1 MVAGSIFVC
10 AAAWFYPQM
19 DLEIYRLNKMREESD
34 NVGMRAA
41 HPGEV
46 ASLRDHVEFRR
57 QKDDG
62 SYETRTVWPR
72 YRQPACVRSDK
83 DGWEAKAFDG
93 EWHVCS
99 KYPDSEVPP
108 HSIDIPQDR
117 SRPPLRFQKKGG
129 YYDAGE
135 EVLAYIECESEEMPV
150 FRLGESMAEVAEK
163 DPEKMEYLP
172 RMVQVDDDRWRTP
185 VPYAFRYLRF
195 GEGHEKL
202 DEVKLVMVG
211 RRYEKCGGFE
221 SDNERWNR
229 MFEVGKRTLYLCS
242 QDFLIDGIKRDRL
255 PWAGD
260 LSVSLLANAYI
271 YGDAEIVRRSLSV
284 MDAYLG
290 DVNGITPYSM
300 WTIIAHDMYQ
310 LYFGDRA
317 FLDERW
323 WRVKWRVEDL
333 ISRCDERGFV
343 MKKLDWVF
351 VDWTD
356 DVDPCALQMIWVGA
370 LDAAAK
376 LADRVADSDA
386 AKYRALAAKV
396 RGELNAK
403 HWDDEKG
410 MYGIGRHA
418 SVYAVIFGVA
428 DAEKTKR
435 IGANLA
441 KDEIAP
447 VGTPYVF
454 GWELI
459 ALKRAGYVKEFFA
472 GLEKVFGAM
481 LDQRETTTFWEGYDA
496 KERGIEMYR
505 FYGRPFAK
513 SLCHVWSAWPAFLFV
528 SEVMGVKPT
537 SDGWQTYEA
546 NPLPGLTGLHATIP
560 TPKGMLEF

>member
-1 MVAGSIFVC
+1 MLAGSILVC

-62 SYETRTVWPR
+62 SYETQTIWPR

-202 DEVKLVMVG
+202 DEVKLVTLG

-260 LSVSLLANAYI
+260 LSVSLMANAYI

-343 MKKLDWVF
+343 TKKLDWVF

-459 ALKRAGYVKEFFA
+459 ALKRAG
-472 GLEKVFGAM
+472 
-481 LDQRETTTFWEGYDA
+481 
-496 KERGIEMYR
+496 
-505 FYGRPFAK
+505 
-513 SLCHVWSAWPAFLFV
+513 
-528 SEVMGVKPT
+528 
-537 SDGWQTYEA
+537 
-546 NPLPGLTGLHATIP
+546 
-560 TPKGMLEF
+560 